1 MIFFMISLLLC
12 AADLVLKAEARTKLP
27 DHGGEKRITKHL
39 AGRILYN
46 RGFAMGKAED
56 RPDLVRGLS
65 FAAVIIY
72 FMQIIPALRVKG
84 GNLIKAGCALTL
96 GGALGNLTER
106 LGSGSVTDYA
116 SLRTG
121 KKIDS
126 KISIVNSSHENMCRP
141 FSSSPAVKNGA
152 RPRNRFIAASIAP
165 GIRKSG

>member
-1 MIFFMISLLLC
+1 MISLLLC
-12 AADLVLKAEARTKLP
+12 AADLVLKAEARKKLP

-121 KKIDS
+121 KKIDR
-126 KISIVNSSHENMCRP
+126 IVFNFADVCILLG
-141 FSSSPAVKNGA
+141 AVIAGA
-152 RPRNRFIAASIAP
+152 GVLA
-165 GIRKSG
+165 GIVRKALARA